1 MQQINHSQMVI
12 SSAEIVARR
21 AHTLHRVTVFAP
33 ALCHVR
39 QGSKLVQWGHRRRV
53 LASRR

>member
-21 AHTLHRVTVFAP
+21 AHTLHQVTVFAP

-39 QGSKLVQWGHRRRV
+39 QGSKLVQWGHRQRV
-53 LASRR
+53 PASRR